1 MDFSNP
7 YRYIDEEMEVD
18 KEEQERLEDL
28 RERDEFAQRLK
39 NRDKDST
46 KKVRSGLHLGVY
58 FLLFQRLSLPFSY
71 PDD

>member
-1 MDFSNP
+1 
-7 YRYIDEEMEVD
+7 MEVD

-46 KKVRSGLHLGVY
+46 KKVRSVLHLDVY
-58 FLLFQRLSLPFSY
+58 FSSLPALILTIFLSR
-71 PDD
+71 